1 LIAKL
6 KGLIDTIGENHLILD
21 VNGVGY
27 RVFASSRTLGLLG
40 GVGEA
45 ISLHIET
52 NIKEDHF
59 HLYGFLDEAD
69 LKVFRLLQTV
79 QGVGAKVALGIQTV
93 LSPEELQS
101 AIVMQ
106 DKAMVSRANG
116 VGPKLALRIVNELK
130 DKVAQLAVSA
140 AGMSMPS
147 HAGATAK
154 TPANTNIAD
163 AVSALSNLGYRPTDA
178 HTAVV
183 KANVELGED
192 AKLDDL
198 VRLGLKEL
206 TSK

>member
-1 LIAKL
+1 MIAKL
-6 KGLIDTIGENHLILD
+6 KGLIDTISEDHLILD

-45 ISLHIET
+45 VSLHIET

-59 HLYGFLDEAD
+59 HLYGFLEEAD
-69 LKVFRLLQTV
+69 LKVFRLLKTV

-140 AGMSMPS
+140 AGMTMPAHS
-147 HAGATAK
+147 
-154 TPANTNIAD
+154 TPSTSEPTNTDIAD

-178 HTAVV
+178 HSAVI
-183 KANVELGED
+183 KANAELGGD
-192 AKLDDL
+192 GSLDEL
-198 VRLGLKEL
+198 VRHGLKEL